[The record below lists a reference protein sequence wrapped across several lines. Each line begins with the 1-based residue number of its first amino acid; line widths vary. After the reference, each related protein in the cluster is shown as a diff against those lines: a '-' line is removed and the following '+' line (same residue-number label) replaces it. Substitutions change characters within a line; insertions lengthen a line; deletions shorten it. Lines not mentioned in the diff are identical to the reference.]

1 MYFVD
6 YERTIKKFLS
16 PKTMFSATE
25 FMRDKGRESYKR
37 YSFEYMGLVFEY
49 FNEGKNN
56 DVIVRGDIPN
66 FKHLSLNNMY
76 GITFDKSGLCHIST
90 REGLLLALI
99 ALSREDKE
107 KGIGTYEQINASII
121 GGILA
126 ETEPFVSNTE
136 VKDRFG
142 LGNFR
147 FDDLQIRNA
156 LDIFDDAVNPYSRMS
171 PSVVDATNYPPNL
184 SINGSKNNTSST
196 ITIMD
201 LKTKSSTNYTIGS
214 AGFTYRLNSIIP
226 SENRRLEVTHDYKKK
241 TGIELV
247 IIRYWDKK
255 NKIFDVI
262 YDVTNNKFGRLIDD
276 KANYNYTDATEG
288 EIDLVSSVL
297 MNEATDYALDVTS
310 SISNKA
316 SRARI

>member
-16 PKTMFSATE
+16 PKTTFSATE

-49 FNEGKNN
+49 FNDGKNN
-56 DVIVRGDIPN
+56 DVIVRGDTPN
-66 FKHLSLNNMY
+66 FKHLSSNNMY
-76 GITFDKSGLCHIST
+76 GITFDKNDLCHIST

-107 KGIGTYEQINASII
+107 KGIGTFEQINASII

-201 LKTKSSTNYTIGS
+201 LKTKGSTNYTLGS

-226 SENRRLEVTHDYKKK
+226 SENRRLEVIHNYSKHS
-241 TGIELV
+241 GIERVV
-247 IIRYWDKK
+247 IRGWDNK
-255 NKIFDVI
+255 NKVI
-262 YDVTNNKFGRLIDD
+262 DFVYDVTNKKFGRLVEN
-276 KANYNYTDATEG
+276 KAYYNYTDATEG
-288 EIDLVSSVL
+288 EIEFVSSVL

-316 SRARI
+316 SRARG